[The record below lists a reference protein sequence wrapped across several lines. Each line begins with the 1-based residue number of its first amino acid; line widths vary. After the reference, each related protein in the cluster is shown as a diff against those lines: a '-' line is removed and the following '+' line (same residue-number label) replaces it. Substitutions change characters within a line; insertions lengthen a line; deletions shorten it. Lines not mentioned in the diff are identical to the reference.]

1 MANHKDAIKRHKQS
15 EVRRVR
21 NRAIRTTMRNHV
33 KAVRDAV
40 EAGDSAKAKE
50 LLSSATSVLH
60 RTVSKGVIHRNQAA
74 RKISRLSA
82 AVKSIA

>member
-15 EVRRVR
+15 ENRRVR
-21 NRAIRTTMRNHV
+21 NRAIRTSMRNHV

-40 EAGDSAKAKE
+40 EAGDSDRAKD
-50 LLSSATSVLH
+50 LLSKATSVLH